1 MQVREVMS
9 ENPACCTPD
18 SSLQEVARM
27 MIENDCGCI
36 PVVDNQSN
44 KKPVGTITDRDIT
57 IRTVA
62 AAQNPLAMKASD
74 IMSIDI
80 ATIQPDSSLE
90 ECFRAMEERDIR
102 RILVVDEKGG
112 CCGIVAQADLA
123 QYSPKPART
132 TEFLREISDSSQSH
146 NMTMSKNLE
155 SNKSAVNARSF
166 LPLLFGVGSGA
177 VLAYFIGGRK
187 ARHEETS
194 GSTTRQY
201 LDAESEVNKR
211 QHNLQNRFDELKKET
226 RAPITGGVESNPGRF
241 EIKSSANGKF
251 YFNLKSGNG
260 ETILSSELY
269 NSRSAVENGIE
280 SVKENAADANRFE
293 RKLNKNEEPYFVL
306 KAGNGEVI
314 GTSEVFS
321 SETALENAISAVIK
335 NAPTASISN
344 TAS

>member
-1 MQVREVMS
+1 MQVREVMT

-18 SSLQEVARM
+18 ASLQEVARM

-36 PVVDNQSN
+36 PVVDNQTS

-62 AAQNPLAMKASD
+62 AGQNPLTMKATD

-80 ATIQPDSSLE
+80 VTIKPDSSLE
-90 ECFRAMEERDIR
+90 ECFQAMEESDIR
-102 RILVVDEKGG
+102 RILVVDEKGS
-112 CCGIVAQADLA
+112 CCGIVAQADVVEHGG
-123 QYSPKPART
+123 SPART
-132 TEFLREISDSSQSH
+132 TEFLREISESSQSS
-146 NMTMSKNLE
+146 NMTMSKDAASSRFSL
-155 SNKSAVNARSF
+155 KSGSF

-177 VLAYFIGGRK
+177 VLAYFMGGRK
-187 ARHEETS
+187 SVQT
-194 GSTTRQY
+194 GKQY
-201 LDAESEVNKR
+201 TDAESEVNKR
-211 QHNLQNRFDELKKET
+211 QHNLQNRVQALKTET
-226 RAPITGGVESNPGRF
+226 REPITGTIEPSAGRF
-241 EIKSSANGKF
+241 EIKSSSNGRF
-251 YFNLKSGNG
+251 HFNLKTANG

-269 NSRSAVENGIE
+269 NSREAAEKGIE
-280 SVKENAADANRFE
+280 SVKENGAEAGRFE
-293 RKLNKNEEPYFVL
+293 RRENKNQEPYFVL

-321 SETALENAISAVIK
+321 SDMAMENGISAVMR